1 MNVGIAAIKKLQ
13 MLWNKE
19 NRYLEIPYERESE
32 LELAVN
38 EVKDALFGSSR
49 IYLDDKKK
57 IGKKGGVNNLPDA
70 YLIDLTNYQDPKIF
84 VVENDLASHQHL
96 KHIAVQILEFS
107 LSFESSKVKVKNI
120 IKEMLQKRKSEWA
133 KCEAFAKK
141 NGFENVDFLLESIIH
156 KKDSFNALLI
166 IDELGEELETV
177 LISRFKFPVEVITL
191 KRFKNQ
197 KGEILYDFQPFLNE
211 VIEDTEK
218 VDISEID
225 TIVVPAREDGFKDV
239 FLDQNCWYAIRLNPS
254 MIHKIK
260 YIAAYQVA
268 PISAITHIA
277 EVKLIEQWQDTN
289 KYILYF
295 TDPAEKI
302 KRVPLGSAKGKAP
315 QSPRYASRERILTA
329 SSLDSVF

>member
-1 MNVGIAAIKKLQ
+1 

-19 NRYLEIPYERESE
+19 NKFTEIPYERESE
-32 LELAVN
+32 LEDVVN
-38 EVKDALFGSSR
+38 DVKEALFGPLR

-57 IGKKGGVNNLPDA
+57 IGKKGGTNNLPDG
-70 YLIDLTNYQDPKIF
+70 YLIDLTNSQDPKIF

-107 LSFESSKVKVKNI
+107 LSFETSKVKVKNI
-120 IKEMLQKRKSEWA
+120 IKEMLQKRKPEWA
-133 KCEAFAKK
+133 KCEDFAKK
-141 NGFENVDFLLESIIH
+141 YGYENVDYLLESIIH

-177 LISRFKFPVEVITL
+177 LISRFKFPVEVTTL

-197 KGEILYDFQPFLNE
+197 NEEILYDFQPFLNE
-211 VIEDTEK
+211 VTEDTEK

-225 TIVVPAREDGFKDV
+225 TIVVPAREDGFKEV
-239 FLDQNCWYAIRLNPS
+239 FIDENCWFAIRLNSS
-254 MIHKIK
+254 MIPKIK

-277 EVKLIEQWQDTN
+277 EVKSIEQWKDTN

-295 TDPAEKI
+295 TEPALKI
-302 KRVPLGSAKGKAP
+302 KKVPLGNAKGKAP
-315 QSPRYASRERILTA
+315 QSPRYSSKNKILEATT
-329 SSLDSVF
+329 LDSVF